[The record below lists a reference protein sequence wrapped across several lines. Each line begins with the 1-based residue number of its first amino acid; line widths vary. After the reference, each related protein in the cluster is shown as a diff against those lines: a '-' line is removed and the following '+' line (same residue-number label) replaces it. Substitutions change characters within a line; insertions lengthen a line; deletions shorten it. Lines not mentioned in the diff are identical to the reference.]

1 MGYKLLISITLASNP
16 AVLHGRPHT
25 PDGRTL
31 KDFVSEV
38 KSNLRGEILA
48 LMGTGFNMPNNFMAN
63 FMQDQG
69 IETRLNAYGP
79 LYVKKPPKYWSNLG
93 ESFIKAQNA
102 TT

>member
-1 MGYKLLISITLASNP
+1 MS
-16 AVLHGRPHT
+16 
-25 PDGRTL
+25 
-31 KDFVSEV
+31 
-38 KSNLRGEILA
+38 
-48 LMGTGFNMPNNFMAN
+48 TGVTETYQAHC
-63 FMQDQG
+63 QSQG